1 MIAAAT
7 PLRSALYMSC
17 AGALFCR
24 IDVAAINGYCRHIKT
39 LLLFLLL
46 LSLITVHILVL
57 AEIF

>member
-24 IDVAAINGYCRHIKT
+24 IDVAAVNGYCKHIKT
-39 LLLFLLL
+39 LLLLLL
-46 LSLITVHILVL
+46 LSLVTVHILVL